1 MAADHKRQATAGKIA
16 TPKVAGGKDVTDSD
30 SILYK
35 AVGARIKITVAP
47 YNTVL
52 EGTLFTTCNI
62 TNAIAIN
69 TTPAPPNPSAT
80 ISSQPGDYHIIPFAH
95 ILNIELLG
103 AGERVEGSV
112 PGFDGALPSIAKVDL
127 DAVRAREEA
136 TIRKIKER
144 DAMRGRGVSREAQEI
159 FDALARTLPC
169 RWHNT
174 DIIVNDA
181 VRISKPYSLEDCKAP
196 QEKQQSIPHV
206 KKVLENFF
214 AKKRSGAGPQQGQQP
229 QGQAQNPRVSVA
241 TPIAPRKGG

>member
-16 TPKVAGGKDVTDSD
+16 TPKVAGGKDVIDSD

-47 YNTVL
+47 HNTTL

-69 TTPAPPNPSAT
+69 TTPAPPNPSAVL
-80 ISSQPGDYHIIPFAH
+80 SSLPGDYHIIPFAH

-159 FDALARTLPC
+159 FDALARTLPT
-169 RWHNT
+169 RWHDT

-181 VRISKPYSLEDCKAP
+181 VIISKPYTLDDCRAP
-196 QEKQQSIPHV
+196 SDKQQSIPHI

-214 AKKRSGAGPQQGQQP
+214 AKKRTGAGPQQT
-229 QGQAQNPRVSVA
+229 QGQAQNARVSVA

>member
-16 TPKVAGGKDVTDSD
+16 TPKVAGGKDVIDSD

-47 YNTVL
+47 HNTIL

-69 TTPAPPNPSAT
+69 TTPAPPNPSAVL
-80 ISSQPGDYHIIPFAH
+80 SSLPGDYHIIPFAH

-144 DAMRGRGVSREAQEI
+144 DAMRGRGVSKEAQEI
-159 FDALARTLPC
+159 FDALARTLPT
-169 RWHNT
+169 RWHDT

-181 VRISKPYSLEDCKAP
+181 VIISKPYTLDDCRAP
-196 QEKQQSIPHV
+196 SDKQQSIPHI

-214 AKKRSGAGPQQGQQP
+214 AKKRTGAGPQPGQQTQGQ
-229 QGQAQNPRVSVA
+229 GQNARVSVA